1 LEKAHNTALRQN
13 DVSAWGVTWFH
24 PFRSSRFSQHFEKTF
39 CCIFNAASRGSPL
52 LAAATL

>member
-1 LEKAHNTALRQN
+1 LEKAHNTALTPN

-39 CCIFNAASRGSPL
+39 YCIFNAASRGSPL